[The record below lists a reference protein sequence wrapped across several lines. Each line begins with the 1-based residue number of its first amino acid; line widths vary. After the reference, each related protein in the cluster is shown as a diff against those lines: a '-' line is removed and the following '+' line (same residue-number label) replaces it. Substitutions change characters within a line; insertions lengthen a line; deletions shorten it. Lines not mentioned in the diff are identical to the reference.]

1 MRPKGDSA
9 ANPACRPSA
18 DFAVASALVL
28 VRGDD
33 PPEPAEAADAVRC
46 LRQLPWKPAV
56 LVRGDDPPEPPEA
69 ADAVRCLRQLPW
81 KPAVLV
87 RGDDPPEPPEAHPAV
102 TGCSRRRQSPWRRA
116 ALPAPALVCC
126 GCGSQYKRVSWLW
139 QPRQSAHWTTPPW
152 RAVWVLLSLDEV
164 TGGTFGRFARFG
176 GLHECRW
183 EGSSAADDG
192 E

>member
-33 PPEPAEAADAVRC
+33 PPEPA
-46 LRQLPWKPAV
+46 
-56 LVRGDDPPEPPEA
+56 EA

-126 GCGSQYKRVSWLW
+126 GCGSQYKRVSWL
-139 QPRQSAHWTTPPW
+139 
-152 RAVWVLLSLDEV
+152 
-164 TGGTFGRFARFG
+164 
-176 GLHECRW
+176 
-183 EGSSAADDG
+183 
-192 E
+192 